1 MGETSQFAKARSL
14 TAHLQ
19 DLVTKHRSKS
29 FRWTLGAALFAI
41 ALIVRLAVQ
50 ERLPPGFPF
59 LTFFPAVIITTL
71 ICGLWPGIVSA
82 VMSGLASWYFFI
94 PPAYTLELTPGSI
107 LALLFYAFIVS
118 VDIFI
123 IHTISVTAISLRQER
138 HALAL
143 LAAKKEQEN
152 VQLLANDAYQKEM
165 SLELA
170 HRMNNQLAIVQAIIS
185 QTVRSARDLSTLPE
199 TLNGRIGVLARA
211 HDILIHGLQS
221 HSLVGTIVKDCLA
234 LYDSNRVEI
243 DGPLVEIGPRSS
255 ISLSLML
262 HELGTNA
269 AKYGALSQAEGTVSV
284 GWALSRGHDPVFEIN
299 WQEVG
304 GPTVREPTRRGA
316 GSRLILAG
324 LGPSGTVALNYHSYG
339 VNCRATLPLR
349 ELRQQG

>member
-1 MGETSQFAKARSL
+1 MAQTNKVARARSL

-19 DLVTKHRSKS
+19 DLVTKQRSNS
-29 FRWTLGAALFAI
+29 FRWTLGFALFAI
-41 ALIVRLAVQ
+41 ALVVRLAVQ
-50 ERLPPGFPF
+50 EQLPPGFPF

-71 ICGLWPGIVSA
+71 ICGLWPGILSA
-82 VMSGLASWYFFI
+82 VLSGLASWYFFI
-94 PPAYTLELTPGSI
+94 PPVYTLELTPGSI

-123 IHTISVTAISLRQER
+123 IHTISVTSISLLQER
-138 HALAL
+138 HALAA

-170 HRMNNQLAIVQAIIS
+170 HRMNNQLAIVQAIVS
-185 QTVRSARDLSTLPE
+185 QTIRSSKDLTTLPE
-199 TLNGRIGVLARA
+199 TLSGRISVLARA
-211 HDILIHGLQS
+211 HDILIHGAESQTF
-221 HSLVGTIVKDCLA
+221 VGTIVKDSLA

-243 DGPLVEIGPRSS
+243 GGPVVEIGPRSS

-269 AKYGALSQAEGTVSV
+269 AKYGALSQAEGRVSV
-284 GWALSRGHDPVFEIN
+284 RWTLSMDHEPVFEID

-304 GPTVREPTRRGA
+304 GPLVLEPTRRGA

-324 LGPSGTVALNYHSYG
+324 LGPGSTVALNYHSYG

-349 ELRQQG
+349 ELQ